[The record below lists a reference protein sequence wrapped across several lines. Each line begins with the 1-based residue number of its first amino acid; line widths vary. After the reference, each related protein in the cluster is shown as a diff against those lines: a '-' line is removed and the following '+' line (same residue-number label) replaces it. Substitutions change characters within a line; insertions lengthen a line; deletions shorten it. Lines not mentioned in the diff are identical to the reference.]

1 MKRFFL
7 FLGIAA
13 MAVACHK
20 PVAPELTINS
30 DKEVTVS
37 AEGETVSVQ
46 ITSNV
51 AWTASISNS
60 SWASVMPASGE
71 AGSATIKV
79 SVMKNDETDARSLDL
94 TVTAMG
100 EEETKTEKVVI
111 NQLQKNALV
120 APGDAIEIDCNEQD
134 VNIALKANVDYDI
147 TPGVDWITVVK
158 TKALSDYTAVVHV
171 ALNKSDKAR
180 TGSVQVKGDGVN
192 AEVTIKQGAFE
203 PKFEVIGAEGGEGA
217 YYMYLGAEGGEAAFQ
232 INTNMEWEITT
243 YDSFDWAPFSGADG
257 SYKFTVGANKGY
269 DPRTAYVKF
278 TTSEIQDAV
287 FDEAGEPTGEYV
299 DHVERVYVIQTGL
312 MAESWA
318 VDFNDAIALPATHSI
333 ALFGGKVYVAN
344 PLSTGL
350 FVFDAATGA
359 AAGTVDLSG
368 FTSDY
373 VNSIASD
380 DKGNLVIAFG
390 GNYPLEEGVS
400 YIPLQIFA
408 IPAGKEI
415 APANATKLVEYT
427 NGFYGYGLDNIE
439 VNGDVTAE
447 AAISMV
453 TAVGYD
459 GGSFAVSWQVENGA
473 ATDSYTDYVTLPTGA
488 AVWYSGDLTAIHAS
502 SKVSGGI
509 FYIGYDAHYDLCYNP
524 GMSYADWQH
533 ILPSGSSWAE
543 NFSGIDCVEWNGSK
557 YVVFLSTAFFNYWG
571 MPSYVTLVNVD
582 DPTAPVLVSQSEH
595 YTAAGVTFSDVYV
608 NETTGDITAS
618 VEDGKLAVYFA
629 DAGIGQV
636 KKIVFDVLQ

>member
-20 PVAPELTINS
+20 PIAPELTISS

-51 AWTASISNS
+51 AWTAALSNS

-79 SVMKNDETDARSLDL
+79 SVMKNEETDARTLDL
-94 TVTAMG
+94 TVTAIG
-100 EEETKTEKVVI
+100 EEETKTEKVTI
-111 NQLQKNALV
+111 NQLQKNAVV
-120 APGDAIEIDCNEQD
+120 APGEAIEIDCNEQD
-134 VNIALKANVDYDI
+134 VTIALKANVDYDLV
-147 TPGVDWITVVK
+147 PGADWISVVK
-158 TKALSDYTAVVHV
+158 TKAMSDYTAVVHV
-171 ALNKSDKAR
+171 ALNKTEKPR
-180 TGSVQVKGDGVN
+180 TGSVQVKGDGIN
-192 AEVTIKQGAFE
+192 AEVTIKQAAFV
-203 PKFEVIGAEGGEGA
+203 PMFEVTGVDENN
-217 YYMYLGAEGGEAAFQ
+217 YLYIGAEGGEAAFQ
-232 INTNMEWEITT
+232 VKTNLDWEITT
-243 YDSFDWAPFSGADG
+243 YDSFDWAPFSGTDG
-257 SYKFTVGANKGY
+257 SYKFTVGANNSY
-269 DPRTAYVKF
+269 DSRSAYVKF
-278 TTSEIQDAV
+278 TTSDIMDPV
-287 FDEAGEPTGEYV
+287 LDDAGEPTGEYAN
-299 DHVERVYVIQTGL
+299 HVERIYVIQSGL
-312 MAESWA
+312 MAEGWKT
-318 VDFNDAIALPATHSI
+318 DFISSIALPATHSA
-333 ALFGGKVYVAN
+333 ALFDGKLYVAN
-344 PLSTGL
+344 PLSASL
-350 FVFDAATGA
+350 FAFDAATGA
-359 AAGTVDLSG
+359 ATTSVDLSAFG
-368 FTSDY
+368 ADY

-390 GNYPLEEGVS
+390 GNYPLDEGVS
-400 YIPLQIFA
+400 YIPLQIYA

-415 APANATKLVEYT
+415 APANAVKLVEYT

-473 ATDSYTDYVTLPTGA
+473 TTDSYTDYVTLPTGA
-488 AVWYSGDLTAIHAS
+488 AVWYSGDLTAIHAT
-502 SKVSGGI
+502 SKVSDGI

-533 ILPSGSSWAE
+533 VLASGSSWAE

-557 YVVFLSTAFFNYWG
+557 YVVFISTAFFNYWG
-571 MPSYVTLVNVD
+571 MPSYISLVNVD

-595 YTAAGVTFSDVYV
+595 YTGDGVTFSDVYV
-608 NETTGDITAS
+608 NETTGDVLAN
-618 VEDGKLAVYFA
+618 VEDGKLAVYFV
-629 DAGIGQV
+629 DAGTGQA
-636 KKIVFDVLQ
+636 KKIIFPAL